1 VLVSWQCS
9 RCRINNFTQPQF
21 QVAAEF
27 LLSSAKVARH
37 FSLSRIHSLPS
48 SAALKSSFF
57 SSAGVR
63 YFGLFYAFLI
73 NFCLIFGSQR
83 FIALWS
89 LLFFL
94 SFSCAFIAY
103 IKYQFFGII
112 SCSRKLPFPPFDRR
126 ALEWLHK
133 PWPKGCAHKKGKHLD
148 TRARHFI
155 IGIVGNALIGKL
167 YAIIETVGCL
177 FLCDSISHAKGSFIS
192 SAVDIEINIKIFTE
206 VSVRTGSALSF
217 SPNCS
222 LHMGQAIYLAMPSAA
237 A

>member
-1 VLVSWQCS
+1 
-9 RCRINNFTQPQF
+9 
-21 QVAAEF
+21 
-27 LLSSAKVARH
+27 
-37 FSLSRIHSLPS
+37 
-48 SAALKSSFF
+48 
-57 SSAGVR
+57 VR

-94 SFSCAFIAY
+94 SFSSAFIAY